1 LTILN
6 AIGNNKTHHK
16 IPKSVVMK
24 DLGEESVKKWQR
36 KWTQTTKGRTTK
48 EYFPE
53 VAEILKM
60 KLQLTQNFTAIV
72 SGHGKTTDYLHR
84 FKIIDEPSCPCEKGD
99 QTTDHL
105 IYACESLTKERDNLK
120 KTVIR
125 TNKWPINKRNLIR
138 RHYNEFTNVINEI
151 QFDKINVEQLNNCN
165 ISTKVTVKL
174 VALPL

>member
-1 LTILN
+1 
-6 AIGNNKTHHK
+6 
-16 IPKSVVMK
+16 M
-24 DLGEESVKKWQR
+24 
-36 KWTQTTKGRTTK
+36 
-48 EYFPE
+48 
-53 VAEILKM
+53 M
-60 KLQLTQNFTAIV
+60 LQLTQNFTAKI

-120 KTVIR
+120 KTAIR

-151 QFDKINVEQLNNCN
+151 QFDKINVE
-165 ISTKVTVKL
+165 
-174 VALPL
+174 